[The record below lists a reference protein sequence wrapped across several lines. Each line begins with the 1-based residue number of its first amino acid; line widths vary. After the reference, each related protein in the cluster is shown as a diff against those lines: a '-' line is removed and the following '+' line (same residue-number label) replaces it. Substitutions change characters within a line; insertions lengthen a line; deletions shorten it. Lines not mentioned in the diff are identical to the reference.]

1 MQRHRRVKKQ
11 SYVKISWIVISAILI
26 ICFTFFIILHTAER
40 PMTIARAQ
48 TETIA
53 KKYAGV
59 QNVNS
64 FYTSNLGKTYYAVSG
79 VDNKDKNVFVI
90 VAKKGGTVTVIN
102 AANGISE
109 QQAKDVISR
118 QKHPSK
124 INGIS
129 LTLIQS
135 KPYWVVSY
143 MNSKGR
149 LCFTTISFKNGT
161 IYKSIENI

>member
-11 SYVKISWIVISAILI
+11 SYVKISWVVIAVILI
-26 ICFTFFIILHTAER
+26 LCFTFFIIFHTAER
-40 PMTIARAQ
+40 PMTIARGQ

-53 KKYAGV
+53 KKYAGLRD
-59 QNVNS
+59 VNS
-64 FYTSNLGKTYYAVSG
+64 FYTSNLGKTYYSVSG
-79 VDNKDKNVFVI
+79 IDNKNKNVFVI

-102 AANGISE
+102 SSSGISE
-109 QQAKDVISR
+109 QQAKDVIQR

-124 INGIS
+124 FNGIG
-129 LTLIQS
+129 LTLIKS
-135 KPYWVVSY
+135 KPYWVASY

-149 LCFTTISFKNGT
+149 LCFTTISFKNGQ